1 MPTTVDF
8 GLMTGNETVDELSCD
23 GQEAHVEDERRASE
37 QEDHNLTPPPVSW
50 TKNEWRLLEECFT
63 DVRDDLAC
71 TLDVV
76 EVDIDEIDLDEVVQR
91 FVDIDEGRHDLV
103 GDWAW

>member
-1 MPTTVDF
+1 
-8 GLMTGNETVDELSCD
+8 MTGNETIGNLSCD
-23 GQEAHVEDERRASE
+23 GQEEHVEDSQRADE
-37 QEDHNLTPPPVSW
+37 EEAHDLAPPAPW

-76 EVDIDEIDLDEVVQR
+76 EVDVDEIDLDEVVQR
-91 FVDIDEGRHDLV
+91 FVDIDEGKHELV

>member
-1 MPTTVDF
+1 
-8 GLMTGNETVDELSCD
+8 MTGNDTVSELSCD
-23 GQEAHVEDERRASE
+23 GQKEHVEDEKRASE
-37 QEDHNLTPPPVSW
+37 EEDHEPTPPPSAW

-63 DVRDDLAC
+63 DIRDDLAC

-76 EVDIDEIDLDEVVQR
+76 EVDVDEIDLDEVVQR
-91 FVDIDEGRHDLV
+91 FVDIDEGKHELV

>member
-8 GLMTGNETVDELSCD
+8 AVMTGNETIGKLSCD
-23 GQEAHVEDERRASE
+23 DQEEHVEDSQRADE
-37 QEDHNLTPPPVSW
+37 EEAHDLTPPAPW

-76 EVDIDEIDLDEVVQR
+76 EVDVDEIDLDEVVQR
-91 FVDIDEGRHDLV
+91 FVDIDEGKHELV